1 VKPVWPRRR
10 LTEVA
15 QLVGGSTP
23 ARDTPEY
30 WGGDIPW
37 VTPTD
42 LPMPGEGIA
51 SIAAT
56 AQTIT
61 RAGLDSCAAVL
72 VPPGTVLFSSRATIG
87 KLAVAEVPLATNQ
100 GFANFIPR
108 SIVTPRFLA
117 YALWFHMEDIAQ
129 LAGSTTFK
137 EVSRGRLANFE
148 IPLPPRAKQE
158 HIIRILDAAEVL
170 RRLRAQADRRTAD
183 LIPALFFEMFG
194 DPVTNPR
201 KWKTFPVE
209 NLFPADRSGARCGPF
224 RSALK
229 KHEYVDAGIPVWGIE
244 NVQPNRFVEEGSLFI
259 AEEKYAQLTNYTVQA
274 GDILISRAGTVG
286 RMCVAR
292 PQQSPS
298 IIGTNLIRLAL
309 DSRTIQPEYFTSM
322 FTYFGEQM
330 GRLRANVDEGAYSFM
345 NTTTL
350 KSLTISLP
358 PLPLQRQFAAR
369 VVEIRALEARQA
381 ESRRRLDDLF
391 QSLLHRAFRGDL

>member
-1 VKPVWPRRR
+1 
-10 LTEVA
+10 
-15 QLVGGSTP
+15 
-23 ARDTPEY
+23 
-30 WGGDIPW
+30 
-37 VTPTD
+37 
-42 LPMPGEGIA
+42 
-51 SIAAT
+51 
-56 AQTIT
+56 
-61 RAGLDSCAAVL
+61 
-72 VPPGTVLFSSRATIG
+72 
-87 KLAVAEVPLATNQ
+87 
-100 GFANFIPR
+100 
-108 SIVTPRFLA
+108 
-117 YALWFHMEDIAQ
+117 MEDIAQ